1 VPKLKQF
8 DLASIPEEDAGPPPD
23 RIRAGSPKAT
33 YKLAAEHVGGK
44 LSAGLWRCSLGSWR
58 VAYTEW
64 EFFQVLSGA
73 CELVGDDG
81 ERVVLGAGD
90 AIVVEP
96 GFAGTFTVLEPMEK
110 RFVVYT
116 E

>member
-1 VPKLKQF
+1 MSKLKRF
-8 DLASIPEEDAGPPPD
+8 DPAAIPDEDAGPPPD
-23 RIRAGSPKAT
+23 RILAGSPKAT
-33 YKLAAEHVGGK
+33 YQLAAENEGGK
-44 LSAGLWRCSLGSWR
+44 LSAGLWRSSAGSWR

-81 ERVVLGAGD
+81 ERVTLRAGD

-96 GFAGTFTVLEPMEK
+96 GFTGAFTVLETMEK
-110 RFVVYT
+110 RFVIY
-116 E
+116 EG